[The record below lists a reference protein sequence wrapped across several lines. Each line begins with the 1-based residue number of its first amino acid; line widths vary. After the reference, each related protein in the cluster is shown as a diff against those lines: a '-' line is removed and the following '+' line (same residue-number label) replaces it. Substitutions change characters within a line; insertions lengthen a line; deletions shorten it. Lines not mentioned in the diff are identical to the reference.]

1 MLAAE
6 RRLRIIEYV
15 NKHHSATISTLAEA
29 FNVHEATIRRDL
41 TSIERTSNLKRTHG
55 GVIVE
60 KWAQVEP
67 SFNERAGQNPDEKM
81 RIGKM
86 AASLVEDGDN
96 IIIDS
101 GTTTLHIAKNLVHR
115 TNLTVVTNDINIA
128 ATLRDSS
135 AIEVILTGGELYPAS
150 YMLNGMFTNHVLKSL
165 HVLKAFI
172 GTPALHPQYGL
183 MHMEAKLV
191 PAKQCM
197 IQAAREV
204 IVVTDHTKIGNLALH
219 TIVPNSDIH
228 ALITG
233 REATDE
239 ALEPFRNAEINVY
252 TV

>member
-6 RRLRIIEYV
+6 RRSRIIEYV
-15 NKHHSATISTLAEA
+15 NKHHSATISALAEA
-29 FNVHEATIRRDL
+29 FQVHEATIRRDL
-41 TSIERTSNLKRTHG
+41 TTIERTSNLKRTHG

-67 SFNERAGQNPDEKM
+67 SFNERTGQNMDEKM

-86 AASLVEDGDN
+86 AASLVGDGDN

-101 GTTTLHIAKNLVHR
+101 GTTTLQLAKNLVSR
-115 TNLTVVTNDINIA
+115 SNLTVVTNDINVA

-135 AIEVILTGGELYPAS
+135 GIEVILTGGELYTYS
-150 YMLNGMFTNHVLKSL
+150 YMLNGMFTNHVLKSV
-165 HVLKAFI
+165 HVLKAFV
-172 GTPALHPQYGL
+172 GTPALHPQFGL

-219 TIVPNSDIH
+219 TVAPNSAIH
-228 ALITG
+228 GLITG

-239 ALEPFRNAEINVY
+239 ALEPFRDAGITVY
-252 TV
+252 AV